1 MTNKVFSQFKF
12 TLQHAELQFVTK
24 CTGWSDL
31 GTDNPLRH

>member
-24 CTGWSDL
+24 CTG
-31 GTDNPLRH
+31 